1 MKLMIFKG
9 INRYGFRLISTEDY
23 VICVNLEIQI
33 RKLVKVNPKLET
45 ENIKL
50 EIEKEN
56 LVRISGISENSSVRY
71 IV

>member
-1 MKLMIFKG
+1 M
-9 INRYGFRLISTEDY
+9 
-23 VICVNLEIQI
+23 ICVNLEIQI

-56 LVRISGISENSSVRY
+56 LVRISEISENISVKYIVQDSSICSVRKILY
-71 IV
+71 VD